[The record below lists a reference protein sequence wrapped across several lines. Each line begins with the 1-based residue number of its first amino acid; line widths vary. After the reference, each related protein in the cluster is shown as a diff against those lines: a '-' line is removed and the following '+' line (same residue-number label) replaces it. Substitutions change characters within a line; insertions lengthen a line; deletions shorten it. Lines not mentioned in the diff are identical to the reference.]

1 MTNKLPRMG
10 LMGVGLLGAA
20 LAFAAPAQAEI
31 RVGIV
36 NSLTG
41 PVSAI
46 GVPYAK
52 GYAAAALGTPAV
64 AGQKI
69 VTIAMDDRSDPSVA
83 AQVGRKLIEEE
94 HVDVLVGSAAA
105 PASFALYAVA
115 AEAHV
120 PLVLAANGA
129 IEGERGAWEIT
140 IPQPPA
146 LMIQAV
152 TEYMA
157 AHSLRNV
164 AFIGFNDAWGDAVFG
179 GLKASADP
187 AGVKI
192 IDDERYS
199 RTDTSVT
206 PQTLKMIARHPDAV
220 MTGGAGAPAALPH
233 LALAERGWR
242 GPVFSSHAIVNNDIV
257 RIAGKSLEGVIAP
270 TGPVVVAEQLS
281 DDNPIKAAAA
291 TFRALY
297 TRANPGQ
304 AVDPFAAYAYDSVLV
319 LDDALARALQS
330 GGQPGTPEF
339 RAALR
344 DALVRTQGVV
354 GTEAVYNF
362 TPGQR
367 YGTDSRSRVLV
378 TLKDG
383 AWVLVK

>member
-1 MTNKLPRMG
+1 MTNKLQAG
-10 LMGVGLLGAA
+10 ALLAGLLGAM
-20 LAFAAPAQAEI
+20 LTFGAPAQAEI

-46 GVPYAK
+46 GVPYAR
-52 GYAAAALGTPAV
+52 GYAAAALGAPEV

-120 PLVLAANGA
+120 PLVLAANGS
-129 IEGERGAWEIT
+129 IPGERGAWEIT

-152 TEYMA
+152 TDYMA
-157 AHSLRNV
+157 AHAIKSV
-164 AFIGFNDAWGDAVFG
+164 AFIGFNDAWGDSVHD

-187 AGVKI
+187 AGIKI
-192 IDDERYS
+192 IDDERYA

-206 PQTLKMIARHPDAV
+206 PQTLKMIARHPDAI

-233 LALAERGWR
+233 LALAERGWQ

-257 RIAGKSLEGVIAP
+257 KIAGPALEGVIAP
-270 TGPVVVAEQLS
+270 TGPVVVAEQLP
-281 DDNPIKAAAA
+281 DDNPLKAAAA

-297 TRANPGQ
+297 AKANPGQ
-304 AVDPFAAYAYDSVLV
+304 ALDPFAAYAYDSRLV
-319 LDDALARALQS
+319 LDDALARVLKS

-339 RAALR
+339 RTALR
-344 DALVRTQGVV
+344 DALASTKTVV

-362 TPGQR
+362 TPGER
-367 YGTDSRSRVLV
+367 FGTDARSRVLV
-378 TLKDG
+378 TLKSG